1 MLRKEEEQL
10 LKNKIYSYLKKATK
24 KLDLDNISEEFT
36 ADYIA
41 SLLGVK
47 RNTISHYLNQK
58 VAEGSVIKINSR
70 PVYFFD
76 KEVFQFLYYAV
87 DKTTFGSIEELEGQE
102 IVKKPDAEE
111 EEDFFSKIIGA
122 KSSLKKSIEQIKIS
136 INYPDN
142 SLPILLQGGSGVGK
156 SFMAEKIYQYAV
168 EQQILKKD
176 APFIVYNCAQYA
188 DNPEL
193 LASNIF
199 GYVKGA
205 YTGAVGD
212 SCGLLG
218 AANRGILFL
227 DEVHRLN
234 KESQE
239 KLFIFLDKGIY
250 RRVGETERELEADV
264 RIIMATT
271 ENPDE
276 YFLGT
281 FLRRIPIRIKIP
293 ELQERSEEEKMSFIY
308 MMFINESRLLK
319 RKIKVTGSV
328 LEILKNYRY
337 SGNVGEL
344 KSTIK
349 WLCGK
354 AYMKS
359 KNQKI
364 ITVGFFDLPEEITAS
379 ENKIKNKRVENQK
392 NIIFAPDM
400 QFTDFQKKNHRET
413 AQIHLFAD
421 EIMDFYIG
429 IEKYDYSWNELL
441 KWTAEW
447 LDNYFD
453 DLMFRKSADIN
464 TDFLKITIENMY
476 RIFYDLEDS
485 YNIKFNGN
493 TLFAI
498 GLYLSIPKRFEKE
511 EEEKYKSLLAYIM
524 KNCEISYQLA
534 NDITEMLADEMSVV
548 IRIPDIIIVTLYIE
562 SQMSFKSN
570 RTRALIAAHGYATAS
585 SMANV
590 ANRILNGRI
599 YDSFDMPIECNAQE
613 MQHNIEQY
621 IRTYCTEKGMV
632 LLVDMGSLE
641 HVYEPAL
648 SAIKGPVLLVN
659 NISTQMAIH
668 IGTLIDEGCPV
679 VEMIDQIK
687 DANIP
692 EVKLFYPREK
702 KGKAIL
708 SFCFTGD
715 ATAKQIK
722 EMLQKCIP
730 EELNIHILDCDFESL
745 KKNGKDFSAFR
756 FYDVLG
762 IIGTTDIE
770 IKDVEYIS
778 LESLIMGT
786 AEEQLLE
793 MFDGIADR
801 DIIKEIND
809 NVVRNCSIERLLD
822 TLTILDTNKIVL
834 NIDKCLHR
842 YEKFSG
848 EELNNSKK
856 AWSFLHVSCM
866 VERLI
871 RRQPIN
877 TYANL
882 EKFSGDAEKEL
893 NIIKQSFA
901 MLEKE
906 YQIEIPLS
914 ELGYIYDI
922 LMS

>member
-1 MLRKEEEQL
+1 MSDTDGTFNFLISMIYTQMFNLLCEKADDVYGGRLPVHVRCLIDEAANIGQIPNLEKLVATIRSREISACLVLQAKSQL
-10 LKNKIYSYLKKATK
+10 KAIYK
-24 KLDLDNISEEFT
+24 DN
-36 ADYIA
+36 AD
-41 SLLGVK
+41 
-47 RNTISHYLNQK
+47 T
-58 VAEGSVIKINSR
+58 
-70 PVYFFD
+70 
-76 KEVFQFLYYAV
+76 
-87 DKTTFGSIEELEGQE
+87 
-102 IVKKPDAEE
+102 
-111 EEDFFSKIIGA
+111 IIGNMD
-122 KSSLKKSIEQIKIS
+122 SQIFLGGTEQTTLKDL
-136 INYPDN
+136 NV
-142 SLPILLQGGSGVGK
+142 ILGK
-156 SFMAEKIYQYAV
+156 ETIDM
-168 EQQILKKD
+168 
-176 APFIVYNCAQYA
+176 YNTGQ
-188 DNPEL
+188 
-193 LASNIF
+193 S
-199 GYVKGA
+199 KG
-205 YTGAVGD
+205 
-212 SCGLLG
+212 
-218 AANRGILFL
+218 
-227 DEVHRLN
+227 
-234 KESQE
+234 SQE
-239 KLFIFLDKGIY
+239 
-250 RRVGETERELEADV
+250 
-264 RIIMATT
+264 
-271 ENPDE
+271 
-276 YFLGT
+276 
-281 FLRRIPIRIKIP
+281 
-293 ELQERSEEEKMSFIY
+293 
-308 MMFINESRLLK
+308 
-319 RKIKVTGSV
+319 
-328 LEILKNYRY
+328 
-337 SGNVGEL
+337 
-344 KSTIK
+344 
-349 WLCGK
+349 
-354 AYMKS
+354 
-359 KNQKI
+359 
-364 ITVGFFDLPEEITAS
+364 
-379 ENKIKNKRVENQK
+379 
-392 NIIFAPDM
+392 
-400 QFTDFQKKNHRET
+400 
-413 AQIHLFAD
+413 
-421 EIMDFYIG
+421 
-429 IEKYDYSWNELL
+429 
-441 KWTAEW
+441 
-447 LDNYFD
+447 
-453 DLMFRKSADIN
+453 
-464 TDFLKITIENMY
+464 
-476 RIFYDLEDS
+476 S
-485 YNIKFNGN
+485 YNMN
-493 TLFAI
+493 
-498 GLYLSIPKRFEKE
+498 
-511 EEEKYKSLLAYIM
+511 
-524 KNCEISYQLA
+524 YQKLGK
-534 NDITEMLADEMSVV
+534 DITEMLADEMSVV

-562 SQMSFKSN
+562 SQMSFKPN